1 MVKAVGLGLL
11 VGFPIAVSPGPMF
24 VVVFRRTLTR
34 GWRSGLISG
43 AGIASGDAIYAA
55 LAAFGVTTL
64 INVLVSQR
72 RWIGLAGGVA
82 IGLIGLRTLLT
93 NPLPVPPLR
102 GEGDALRRRSLST
115 DYLSTLALTIGNPPT
130 ILAFVAIFAG
140 LGVRVAPGW
149 PSAVGLVIGVLL
161 GSALWWLLLTGAVAV
176 ARARLSARVT
186 RAIGVCA
193 GAALIVLGLLISLQ
207 SL

>member
-11 VGFPIAVSPGPMF
+11 VGFPIAVSPGPLF
-24 VVVFRRTLTR
+24 FLVFRRTLTR

-55 LAAFGVTTL
+55 LAAFGITAL

-82 IGLIGLRTLLT
+82 IALIGLRTVLT
-93 NPLPVPPLR
+93 NPLPVAPLT
-102 GEGDALRRRSLST
+102 GEGEPRRRRSLST
-115 DYLSTLALTIGNPPT
+115 DYLSTLTLTLGNPPT

-140 LGVRVAPGW
+140 LGVRVGPGW

-161 GSALWWLLLTGAVAV
+161 GSALWWGMLTGAVAV
-176 ARARLSARVT
+176 ARKRLSPRVT

-193 GAALIVLGLLISLQ
+193 GAALLLLGILISLQ

>member
-1 MVKAVGLGLL
+1 MVRAVGLGLL

-24 VVVFRRTLTR
+24 VLVLRRTIAR

-55 LAAFGVTTL
+55 LAAFGVTAL
-64 INVLVSQR
+64 INVLVAQR
-72 RWIGLAGGVA
+72 HWIGLAGGVA
-82 IGLIGLRTLLT
+82 IGLIGLRTLVS
-93 NPLPVPPLR
+93 NPLPAPPQK
-102 GEGDALRRRSLST
+102 GEGELRRRPSLST
-115 DYLSTLALTIGNPPT
+115 DYLSTLTLTLGNPPT

-140 LGVRVAPGW
+140 LGVRVGPGW

-176 ARARLSARVT
+176 ARTRLSATVT